1 MEIWEELFKFALDF
15 VFVIIA
21 WWVCDKI
28 KQQGYKQG
36 YQDGLH
42 DRKDELK
49 RKIED

>member
-1 MEIWEELFKFALDF
+1 MEIAKELLEFALDLVF
-15 VFVIIA
+15 VFIGF
-21 WWVCDKI
+21 WVYNK
-28 KQQGYKQG
+28 GYKQG

>member
-1 MEIWEELFKFALDF
+1 MDIWKELLKLGLDVAF
-15 VFVIIA
+15 VFLA
-21 WWVCDKI
+21 MWVYDKI